1 LTDGR
6 PLSRIEAVSEQEID
20 AYLAE
25 LDEPKR
31 TTLRELRQTIHD
43 VIPDAEQC
51 ISYGVPAFR
60 LHGKVVAGFAAFT
73 NHLSYLPHS
82 GSVLSV
88 LADDLAGYVSTP
100 GSLHFPVDQPMP
112 RSLVEKLIEVR
123 LREVRQRGASRSV
136 SGL

>member
-1 LTDGR
+1 MF
-6 PLSRIEAVSEQEID
+6 SRIEAVSEQEID
-20 AYLAE
+20 AYLAKLE
-25 LDEPKR
+25 EPKR
-31 TTLRELRQTIHD
+31 TTLRELRQTIHE
-43 VIPDAEQC
+43 VLPDAEQC
-51 ISYGVPAFR
+51 ISYGVPGFR

>member
-1 LTDGR
+1 MF
-6 PLSRIEAVSEQEID
+6 SRIEAVSEQEID
-20 AYLAE
+20 AYLAKLE
-25 LDEPKR
+25 EPKR
-31 TTLRELRQTIHD
+31 TTLRELRQTIHE
-43 VIPDAEQC
+43 VLPDAEQC
-51 ISYGVPAFR
+51 ISYGVPGFR

-88 LADDLAGYVSTP
+88 LADDLVGYVSTP

>member
-1 LTDGR
+1 M
-6 PLSRIEAVSEQEID
+6 LSRIEAVSEQEID
-20 AYLAE
+20 AYLAKLE
-25 LDEPKR
+25 EPKR
-31 TTLRELRQTIHD
+31 TTLRDLRQTIHD

-51 ISYGVPAFR
+51 ISYGVPGFR

-123 LREVRQRGASRSV
+123 LREVRQRGASRSA

>member
-1 LTDGR
+1 M
-6 PLSRIEAVSEQEID
+6 Q
-20 AYLAE
+20 
-25 LDEPKR
+25 PKR
-31 TTLRELRQTIHD
+31 TTLRELRQTIHE
-43 VIPDAEQC
+43 VLPDAEQC
-51 ISYGVPAFR
+51 ISYGVPGFR